1 MNSAAGDM
9 ARLDE
14 IRREL
19 GQFGPEY
26 GEASGEYVRRK
37 YDYKKAEAAALL
49 VATGP
54 NAGAREAMAVQQLV
68 NEGWFDALAVAEAK
82 KEAMDAVFKVLNAEM
97 MAIQSRLKVDKAIMG
112 GG

>member
-1 MNSAAGDM
+1 M

-14 IRREL
+14 IRRAL

-26 GEASGEYVRRK
+26 GEANQDYVAKK
-37 YDYKKAEAAALL
+37 YAYQKAEAAKLL
-49 VATGP
+49 VAVGP
-54 NAGAREAMAVQQLV
+54 NAAAREAWAISELV
-68 NEGWFDALAVAEAK
+68 SEGWFDALAVAEAK
-82 KEAMDAVFKVLNAEM
+82 KAAMDAVFRVLNAEM